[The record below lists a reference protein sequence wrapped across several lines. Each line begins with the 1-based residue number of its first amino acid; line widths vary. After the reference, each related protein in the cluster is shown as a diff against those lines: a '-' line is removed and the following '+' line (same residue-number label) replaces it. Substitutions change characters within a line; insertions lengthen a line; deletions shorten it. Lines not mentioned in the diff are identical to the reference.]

1 MIWLI
6 LEQWLE
12 GKIDDDVN
20 KEKFFFFLMT
30 ILEKLGPTF
39 EHKVKKK
46 IFSTNKHC

>member
-20 KEKFFFFLMT
+20 KEKFFFLPDDYSWKAGANIWT
-30 ILEKLGPTF
+30 QSREKDLQ
-39 EHKVKKK
+39 HQ
-46 IFSTNKHC
+46 